1 MRVLWL
7 CLSLLAAPIA
17 AQEART
23 APGGVV
29 RVLDKITGEVQDIE
43 LRNGETLQIG
53 HLQITLGE
61 CRYPASN
68 PSGDAYELL
77 AITYRDNPEPLFQG
91 WMIASAPAISA
102 LQHPRYDVW
111 ALRCIIS

>member
-1 MRVLWL
+1 MR
-7 CLSLLAAPIA
+7 LLAFMFALIA
-17 AQEART
+17 VPAVAQEART
-23 APGGVV
+23 AAGGVI

-43 LRNGETLQIG
+43 MRNGETRRVG

-61 CRYPASN
+61 CRYPANN

-91 WMIASAPAISA
+91 WMVASAPAISA
-102 LQHPRYDVW
+102 LEHPRYDVW
-111 ALRCIIS
+111 ALRCMIS